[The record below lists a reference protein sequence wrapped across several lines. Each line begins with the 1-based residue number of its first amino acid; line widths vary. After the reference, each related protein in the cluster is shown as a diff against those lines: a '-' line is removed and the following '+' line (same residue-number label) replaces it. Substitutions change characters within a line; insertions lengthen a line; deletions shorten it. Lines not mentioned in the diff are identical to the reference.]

1 MRATEHI
8 IFGSGAIGLGTYDA
22 LQTRCITPRI
32 IYDPSAG
39 NKAGG
44 RHKMPAE
51 GTVGESLGDVDVENK
66 ARPTPRRS
74 GRRFVRNYTASAWE
88 QPTMSVVKQSKC
100 GVVDLNESIGPSV
113 CS

>member
-1 MRATEHI
+1 
-8 IFGSGAIGLGTYDA
+8 
-22 LQTRCITPRI
+22 
-32 IYDPSAG
+32 
-39 NKAGG
+39 
-44 RHKMPAE
+44 MPAE